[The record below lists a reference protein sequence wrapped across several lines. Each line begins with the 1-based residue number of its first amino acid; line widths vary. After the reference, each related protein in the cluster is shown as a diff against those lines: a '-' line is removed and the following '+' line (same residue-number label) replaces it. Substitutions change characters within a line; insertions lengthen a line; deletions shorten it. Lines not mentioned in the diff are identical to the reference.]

1 MSLGRIDKILA
12 HEGFGTRKGIK
23 KLLKECEVT
32 VNGVRVFDSGTQ
44 VNPDKDILCV
54 DGEEVSLRKNVYL
67 MMNKAQNVVS
77 ANKDGLHQTAFDFL
91 SDEYKTPYLQEHLH
105 IVGRLD
111 IDTEGLL
118 FFTTDG
124 ALTHKIISPKTHF
137 PKQYFVRLKKSESV
151 NRQNE
156 IKDLF
161 YKGIHIPAEG
171 NESEADCKSAD
182 LIWQSENEALLTITE
197 GKFHQVKRMFLAVN
211 NEVVYLKRL
220 SIGAL
225 KLDEKLAVGE
235 YRELTDEE
243 VQSLMIP
250 LEL

>member
-1 MSLGRIDKILA
+1 MSVGRIDKILA

-54 DGEEVSLRKNVYL
+54 DGEEVLLRKNVYL

-118 FFTTDG
+118 FFTTDR

-137 PKQYFVRLKKSESV
+137 PKPTKNILPKTDGGFLLNDRRQRSNRRNNIVSAVTFAAAGRIYTKS
-151 NRQNE
+151 
-156 IKDLF
+156 F
-161 YKGIHIPAEG
+161 A
-171 NESEADCKSAD
+171 KS
-182 LIWQSENEALLTITE
+182 S
-197 GKFHQVKRMFLAVN
+197 
-211 NEVVYLKRL
+211 
-220 SIGAL
+220 
-225 KLDEKLAVGE
+225 
-235 YRELTDEE
+235 
-243 VQSLMIP
+243 
-250 LEL
+250 